1 MTPIPEDDKNQL
13 DGAKSVT
20 VTEEKYTDTFTP
32 EVNSYHVQPFSPEQE
47 NEAYNKSNKTSA
59 FRTLMLERDGK
70 LADYAIRHQNSVK
83 NAKSLAWMNL
93 FTNLAKFAGGG
104 YAPVIKEDTT
114 PMMKAFEEA
123 DKMRTLYDQT
133 KYAYDQAGRQVRQ
146 KYVDSA
152 RATHDAEQKRVDLI
166 NEAAMKNRD
175 KTTTKKTYERQDPLE
190 SLKKQKLQA
199 EIASINAR
207 KDLSKA
213 QKDKLIKE
221 AEDKASGAD
230 KKPFYS
236 YASEDG
242 FTYNLNKSQAQDI
255 VTRLKQDKNNPPKG
269 VDNDYLAKLDDDIAL
284 LETALEYGQTD
295 AATLAIIAE
304 YLDSNPQRFSD
315 ILNRTPREK
324 TVLHEEV
331 QPQKA
336 TTPANNS
343 VMQPSSFTFYED

>member
-47 NEAYNKSNKTSA
+47 NEAYNKSNETSA

-152 RATHDAEQKRVDLI
+152 RATHDAYEKAKYDAEQKRVDLI

-236 YASEDG
+236 YAGKDG
-242 FTYNLNKSQAQDI
+242 YTYNLTKSQAQDI
-255 VTRLKQDKNNPPKG
+255 VTKLKQDMNNPPEG
-269 VDNDYLAKLDDDIAL
+269 LSQQYLDKLDDDIGL
-284 LETALEYGQTD
+284 LETALKYGQSD
-295 AATLAIIAE
+295 NATLAIIAE
-304 YLDSNPQRFSD
+304 YLSSNPERFQD
-315 ILNRTPREK
+315 ILSRSNRVTTKSNVTFTPD
-324 TVLHEEV
+324 TEEE
-331 QPQKA
+331 
-336 TTPANNS
+336 
-343 VMQPSSFTFYED
+343 EDIDTAIF

>member
-32 EVNSYHVQPFSPEQE
+32 EVNSYHVQPFYPEQE
-47 NEAYNKSNKTSA
+47 NEAYNKSNETSA

-133 KYAYDQAGRQVRQ
+133 KYAYDQTGKQVRQ

-152 RATHDAEQKRVDLI
+152 RATHDAYEKAKYDAEQKRVDLI

-236 YASEDG
+236 YAGKDG
-242 FTYNLNKSQAQDI
+242 YTYNLTKSQAQDI
-255 VTRLKQDKNNPPKG
+255 VTKLKQDMNNPPEG
-269 VDNDYLAKLDDDIAL
+269 LSQQYLDKLDDDIGL
-284 LETALEYGQTD
+284 LETALKYGQSD
-295 AATLAIIAE
+295 NATLAIIAE
-304 YLDSNPQRFSD
+304 YLSSNPERFQD
-315 ILNRTPREK
+315 ILSRSNRVTTKSNVTFTPD
-324 TVLHEEV
+324 TEEE
-331 QPQKA
+331 
-336 TTPANNS
+336 
-343 VMQPSSFTFYED
+343 EDIDTAIF